1 MSSLS
6 SAPSTSS
13 SAPNAS
19 TKGTNLPKRGLR
31 TSPPGPHTP
40 PPTVMPDGDDIVLL
54 DRVKEAG
61 PQPPSS
67 TLEDPGP
74 PKPQPQSE
82 SESESE
88 PEPEPEPDPAAIAAE
103 AENLKVQGNE
113 SFKRARYGEA
123 VDLYTK
129 AIGMFCVVA
138 IIVTIVSPFSLT
150 SSISTKTC

>member
-19 TKGTNLPKRGLR
+19 TKGTNSPKRGPR
-31 TSPPGPHTP
+31 TSPSGPHTP
-40 PPTVMPDGDDIVLL
+40 PPTVVPDGDDIVLP
-54 DRVKEAG
+54 DRVKETG
-61 PQPPSS
+61 PPPPSTS
-67 TLEDPGP
+67 EDPSL
-74 PKPQPQSE
+74 PKLQLQPQS
-82 SESESE
+82 SESE
-88 PEPEPEPDPAAIAAE
+88 PEPEPDPDPAVIAAE

-129 AIGMFCVVA
+129 AIGMLLS
-138 IIVTIVSPFSLT
+138 SPSSSPSFLSLPFHP
-150 SSISTKTC
+150 